1 MKIIDKE
8 TVQRILDTADIV
20 DVVSD
25 FVNLKRRGANYMG
38 LCPFHNE
45 RTPSFSVSKSKNIC
59 KCFSCGKGGSPVNF
73 IMQLEQLSYNEAL
86 RYLAKKYNI
95 EIKEREQTDEE
106 RELESER
113 ESLFAVNEFAMQH
126 FERTLNDTDDG
137 RNIGLAYFLER
148 GINEAS
154 VRKFHLGYALEKS
167 NDLYEAAKRKGYNEK
182 YLLDTGLCIKTDS
195 GRIYDRFKGRV
206 IYPVFA
212 VSGKVVAFGGRT
224 LKKDVAKYV
233 NSPESLIYHK
243 SNQLYGLYQ
252 AKSAIVR
259 QDKCIL
265 VEGYMD
271 VISMHQSGVENVV
284 ASSGTSLTEGQIRMI
299 HRFTDNVTVIYD
311 GDAAGIKASLR
322 GIDML
327 LAEGLNIKVVSL
339 PDGDDPDSFAQKH
352 TSTELEEYI
361 RDNEVDFIRF
371 KTDILLRGENGNDPL
386 ARSRMVN
393 DIIRSIAVIPD
404 QVKRNIYIK
413 DCSRRLDIDELVVS
427 RQVALQIKTIAENE
441 YERKQKERARES
453 IAGIENEKPEEKKPE
468 AEDSSALMIGSG
480 SGSEEYNVRVL
491 RPYESAILKYV
502 IRYGMVTLCEDY
514 AEDDTNPIPVKVIDY
529 VEYELTR
536 EELDFVNADMK
547 SVFDE
552 ALRLR
557 EDWAEEQVR
566 LEERLASERNRFIA
580 DGEEELRASGLE
592 IASIE
597 RREKEL
603 IAAAD
608 EKYMVDRRHGESL
621 FVEKNLVSHPD
632 DAVRNIAIELASEK
646 HVLSKVH
653 TRFMKIETE
662 EERLQEL
669 VPRAIYEYKDAILG
683 CRIKALQKEITR
695 IAASNP
701 EDTEKV
707 MEAMKQLSEL
717 HAIRSEIARYLGE
730 RILYPRK

>member
-1 MKIIDKE
+1 MKIIDRE

-25 FVNLKRRGANYMG
+25 FVHLKRRGANYMG

-59 KCFSCGKGGSPVNF
+59 KCFSCGKGGSPVSF

-95 EIKEREQTDEE
+95 EIKEREQTDQE

-113 ESLFAVNEFAMQH
+113 ESMFAVNEFAMQH
-126 FERTLNDTDDG
+126 FEHNLHDTPDG

-148 GINEAS
+148 GINESS
-154 VRKFHLGYALEKS
+154 VKKFHLGYALEKS
-167 NDLYEAAKRKGYNEK
+167 ADFYETALRKGFKDK

-195 GRIYDRFKGRV
+195 GRVYDRFKGRV
-206 IYPVFA
+206 IYPVSA
-212 VSGKVVAFGGRT
+212 VSGKIVAFGGRT

-243 SNQLYGLYQ
+243 SSQLYGIYQ

-284 ASSGTSLTEGQIRMI
+284 ASSGTSLTDGQIRMI
-299 HRFTDNVTVIYD
+299 HRFTENVTVIYD

-327 LAEGLNIKVVSL
+327 LAEGLNIKVVLL

-352 TSTELEEYI
+352 TSTELEDYI
-361 RDNEVDFIRF
+361 KNHEDDFIRF
-371 KTDILLRGENGNDPL
+371 KTEILLKGENDPL

-441 YERKQKERARES
+441 YDRKQKERARES
-453 IAGIENEKPEEKKPE
+453 IADIERQAPEDKHEVVQ
-468 AEDSSALMIGSG
+468 SLVMGSA
-480 SGSEEYNVRVL
+480 SGSEQYNVRML
-491 RPYESAILKYV
+491 RPYETAILKYV
-502 IRYGMVTLCEDY
+502 IRYGMVTLCEEY
-514 AEDDTNPIPVKVIDY
+514 AEDGTPMDSVKVIDY
-529 VEYELTR
+529 INYELNR
-536 EELDFVNADMK
+536 EELDFVNLDLKTAF
-547 SVFDE
+547 SE
-552 ALRLR
+552 ALKLR
-557 EDWAEEQVR
+557 EDWMAERQIVEAR
-566 LEERLASERNRFIA
+566 LVSERAAYI
-580 DGEEELRASGLE
+580 DSGESELREAGLDMS
-592 IASIE
+592 AIE
-597 RREKEL
+597 RKEKEL
-603 IAAAD
+603 IARAD
-608 EKYMVDRRHGESL
+608 EKYFNARRKAESSY
-621 FVEKNLVSHPD
+621 VEKLLVSHPD
-632 DAVRNIAIELASEK
+632 DVVRNIAGELASEK

-653 TRFMKIETE
+653 TRFMKVETE

-683 CRIKALQKEITR
+683 CRIKALQKDMAR
-695 IAASNP
+695 IASSVPYDA
-701 EDTEKV
+701 EKV
-707 MEAMKQLSEL
+707 TDAMKRLSEL
-717 HAIRSEIARYLGE
+717 HALRSEIAKFLGE

>member
-1 MKIIDKE
+1 MKIIEKE

-25 FVNLKRRGANYMG
+25 FVHLKRRGANYMG

-95 EIKEREQTDEE
+95 EIKEREQTDQE

-113 ESLFAVNEFAMQH
+113 ESMFAVNEYAMQH
-126 FERTLNDTDDG
+126 FERNIHDTPDG

-154 VRKFHLGYALEKS
+154 IKKFHLGYALEKS
-167 NDLYEAAKRKGYNEK
+167 NDLYENALKKGFKDK

-195 GRIYDRFKGRV
+195 GRVYDRFKGRV

-243 SNQLYGLYQ
+243 SSQLYGMYQ

-271 VISMHQSGVENVV
+271 VISMHQSGIENVV

-299 HRFTDNVTVIYD
+299 HRFTENVTVIYD

-327 LAEGLNIKVVSL
+327 LAEGLDIKVVLL

-352 TSTELEEYI
+352 TSSELENYI
-361 RDNEVDFIRF
+361 KEHEDDFIRF
-371 KTDILLRGENGNDPL
+371 KTEILLKGENDPL

-441 YERKQKERARES
+441 YDRKQKERARQT
-453 IAGIENEKPEEKKPE
+453 IADIEQPQEPEVVNEE
-468 AEDSSALMIGSG
+468 ANNLVIGSA
-480 SGSEEYNVRVL
+480 SGSEQYNVRIL

-502 IRYGMVTLCEDY
+502 IRYGMVTLCEEYD
-514 AEDDTNPIPVKVIDY
+514 EDGSPLQSVKVIDY
-529 VEYELTR
+529 IDYELKR
-536 EELDFVNADMK
+536 EEFEFVNKDLK
-547 SVFDE
+547 RTFDE
-552 ALRLR
+552 ALRLCS
-557 EDWAEEQVR
+557 DWETERIAI
-566 LEERLASERNRFIA
+566 EERLAGERSDYISA
-580 DGEEELRASGLE
+580 GEEELRNSGLE

-597 RREKEL
+597 RKEKEL
-603 IAAAD
+603 IASAD
-608 EKYMVDRRHGESL
+608 EKYFADRRKAESM
-621 FVEKNLVSHPD
+621 FVEKILISHPD

-653 TRFMKIETE
+653 TRFMKVETE
-662 EERLQEL
+662 EDRLQEL

-683 CRIKALQKEITR
+683 CQIKAIQKEMAA
-695 IAASNP
+695 IAAAMP
-701 EDTEKV
+701 YDGEKV
-707 MEAMKQLSEL
+707 MDAMKRLTEL
-717 HAIRSEIARYLGE
+717 HTLRSEIAKFLGE

>member
-1 MKIIDKE
+1 MKIIEKE

-25 FVNLKRRGANYMG
+25 FVHLKRRGANYMG

-95 EIKEREQTDEE
+95 EIKEREQTDQE

-113 ESLFAVNEFAMQH
+113 ESMFAVNEYAMQH
-126 FERTLNDTDDG
+126 FEHNIHDTPDG

-154 VRKFHLGYALEKS
+154 IKKFHLGYALEKS
-167 NDLYEAAKRKGYNEK
+167 NDLYETALRKGFKDK

-195 GRIYDRFKGRV
+195 GRVYDRFKGRV

-243 SNQLYGLYQ
+243 SSQLYGMYQ

-271 VISMHQSGVENVV
+271 VISMHQSGIENVV

-299 HRFTDNVTVIYD
+299 HRFTENVTVIYD

-327 LAEGLNIKVVSL
+327 LAEGLDIKVVLL

-352 TSTELEEYI
+352 TSSELEEYI
-361 RDNEVDFIRF
+361 KEHEDDFIRF
-371 KTDILLRGENGNDPL
+371 KTEILLKGENDPL

-441 YERKQKERARES
+441 YDRKQKERARQT
-453 IAGIENEKPEEKKPE
+453 IADIEQPQEPEEKPEPE
-468 AEDSSALMIGSG
+468 EVERLVIGSA
-480 SGSEEYNVRVL
+480 SGSEQYNVRIL

-502 IRYGMVTLCEDY
+502 VRYGMVTLCEEY
-514 AEDDTNPIPVKVIDY
+514 AEDGSPLQSVKVIDY
-529 VEYELTR
+529 IGYELKR
-536 EELDFVNADMK
+536 EEFEFVNKDLK
-547 SVFDE
+547 RTFDE
-552 ALRLR
+552 AMTLL
-557 EDWAEEQVR
+557 EDWESERQNIEA
-566 LEERLASERNRFIA
+566 RLAGERSDYISA
-580 DGEEELRASGLE
+580 GEEELRNSGLE

-597 RREKEL
+597 RKEKEL
-603 IAAAD
+603 IASAD
-608 EKYMVDRRHGESL
+608 EKYFADRKKAESM
-621 FVEKNLVSHPD
+621 FVEKILISHPD

-653 TRFMKIETE
+653 TRFMKVETE
-662 EERLQEL
+662 EDRLQEL

-683 CRIKALQKEITR
+683 CQIKAIQKEMAA
-695 IAASNP
+695 IAAAMP
-701 EDTEKV
+701 YDGEKV
-707 MEAMKQLSEL
+707 MDAMKRLTEL
-717 HAIRSEIARYLGE
+717 HTLRSEIAKFLGE

>member
-1 MKIIDKE
+1 MKIIEKE

-25 FVNLKRRGANYMG
+25 FVHLKRRGANYMG

-95 EIKEREQTDEE
+95 EIKEREQTDQE

-113 ESLFAVNEFAMQH
+113 ESMFAVNEYAMQH
-126 FERTLNDTDDG
+126 FERNIHDTPDG

-154 VRKFHLGYALEKS
+154 IKKFHLGYALEKS
-167 NDLYEAAKRKGYNEK
+167 NDFYETALRKGFKDK

-195 GRIYDRFKGRV
+195 GRVYDRFKGRV

-243 SNQLYGLYQ
+243 SSQLYGMYQ

-271 VISMHQSGVENVV
+271 VISMHQSGIENVV

-299 HRFTDNVTVIYD
+299 HRFTENVTVIYD

-327 LAEGLNIKVVSL
+327 LAEGLDIKVVLL

-352 TSTELEEYI
+352 TSSELEEYI
-361 RDNEVDFIRF
+361 KEHEDDFIRF
-371 KTDILLRGENGNDPL
+371 KTEILLKGENDPL

-441 YERKQKERARES
+441 YDRKQKERARQT
-453 IAGIENEKPEEKKPE
+453 IADIEQPQEPEEKPEQEE
-468 AEDSSALMIGSG
+468 VERLVIGSA
-480 SGSEEYNVRVL
+480 SGSEQYNVRIL

-502 IRYGMVTLCEDY
+502 VRYGMVTLCEEY
-514 AEDDTNPIPVKVIDY
+514 AEDGTPLQSVKVIDY
-529 VEYELTR
+529 IGYELKR
-536 EELDFVNADMK
+536 EEFEFVNKDLK
-547 SVFDE
+547 HTFDE
-552 ALRLR
+552 AMALLD
-557 EDWAEEQVR
+557 DWESERQNIEA
-566 LEERLASERNRFIA
+566 RLAGERSDYISA
-580 DGEEELRASGLE
+580 GEEELRNSGLE

-597 RREKEL
+597 RKEKEL
-603 IAAAD
+603 IASAD
-608 EKYMVDRRHGESL
+608 EKYFADRRKAESM
-621 FVEKNLVSHPD
+621 FVEKILISHPD

-653 TRFMKIETE
+653 TRFMKVETE
-662 EERLQEL
+662 EDRLQEL

-683 CRIKALQKEITR
+683 CQIKAIQKEMAA
-695 IAASNP
+695 IAAAMP
-701 EDTEKV
+701 YDGEKV
-707 MEAMKQLSEL
+707 MDAMKRLTEL
-717 HAIRSEIARYLGE
+717 HTLRSEIAKFLGE

>member
-1 MKIIDKE
+1 MKIIEKE

-25 FVNLKRRGANYMG
+25 FVHLKRRGANYMG

-95 EIKEREQTDEE
+95 EIKEREQTDQE

-113 ESLFAVNEFAMQH
+113 ESMFAVNEYAMQH
-126 FERTLNDTDDG
+126 FERNIHDTPDG

-154 VRKFHLGYALEKS
+154 IKKFHLGYALEKS
-167 NDLYEAAKRKGYNEK
+167 NDFYETALRKGFKDK

-195 GRIYDRFKGRV
+195 GRVYDRFKGRV

-243 SNQLYGLYQ
+243 SSQLYGMYQ

-271 VISMHQSGVENVV
+271 VISMHQSGIENVV

-299 HRFTDNVTVIYD
+299 HRFTENVTVIYD

-327 LAEGLNIKVVSL
+327 LAEGLDIKVVLL

-352 TSTELEEYI
+352 TSSELEEYI
-361 RDNEVDFIRF
+361 KEHEDDFIRF
-371 KTDILLRGENGNDPL
+371 KTEILLKGENDPL

-441 YERKQKERARES
+441 YDRKQKERARQT
-453 IAGIENEKPEEKKPE
+453 IANIEQPQEPEEKPEPE
-468 AEDSSALMIGSG
+468 EVERLVIGSA
-480 SGSEEYNVRVL
+480 SGSEQYNVRIL

-502 IRYGMVTLCEDY
+502 VRYGMVTLCEEY
-514 AEDDTNPIPVKVIDY
+514 AEDGTPLQSVKVIDY
-529 VEYELTR
+529 IGYELKR
-536 EELDFVNADMK
+536 EEFEFVNKDLK
-547 SVFDE
+547 HTFDE
-552 ALRLR
+552 AMALLD
-557 EDWAEEQVR
+557 DWESERQNIEA
-566 LEERLASERNRFIA
+566 RLAGERSDYISA
-580 DGEEELRASGLE
+580 GEEELRNSGLE

-597 RREKEL
+597 RKEKEL
-603 IAAAD
+603 IASAD
-608 EKYMVDRRHGESL
+608 EKYFADRRKAESM
-621 FVEKNLVSHPD
+621 FVEKILISHPD

-653 TRFMKIETE
+653 TRFMKVETE
-662 EERLQEL
+662 EDRLQEL

-683 CRIKALQKEITR
+683 CQIKAIQKEMAA
-695 IAASNP
+695 IAAAMP
-701 EDTEKV
+701 YDGEKV
-707 MEAMKQLSEL
+707 MDAMKRLTEL
-717 HAIRSEIARYLGE
+717 HTLRSEIAKFLGE